1 MKYLVQM
8 ENISQGWEV
17 VYFENGLEHT
27 QIFPTQEEAMGLVD
41 QCNLDGLYL
50 PQI

>member
-1 MKYLVQM
+1 M

-17 VYFENGLEHT
+17 KYIENDLEHT
-27 QIFPTQEEAMGLVD
+27 QIFPTQAEAMELID
-41 QCNLDGLYL
+41 ECNLDGLYL